1 MRRLVYRKLQR
12 AKRKPAPRVRVRMH
26 ITKGDLVVVI
36 SGEEKGKR
44 GKVLRA
50 LPAKGRVVVEGVNIV
65 KRHRRARQ
73 QGEES
78 QIVEFPA
85 AIAASKVM
93 LIDPKDDR
101 PTRVGYR
108 REVVTHREWF
118 RRLLLPSLLGG
129 GVGAG
134 SGDAEDGVHPMFLC

>member
-1 MRRLVYRKLQR
+1 MRRLVYRKLER

-101 PTRVGYR
+101 PTRVR
-108 REVVTHREWF
+108 RRVDQDGTVERVAVR
-118 RRLLLPSLLGG
+118 
-129 GVGAG
+129 
-134 SGDAEDGVHPMFLC
+134 SGEPIPRNR

>member
-1 MRRLVYRKLQR
+1 MRLLVYRKRER
-12 AKRKPAPRVRVRMH
+12 AKRKRARVPRPKLH
-26 ITKGDLVVVI
+26 ITKGDTVVVI

-50 LPAKGRVVVEGVNIV
+50 LPRTQQVVVEGINIA

-85 AIAASKVM
+85 PMAASKVM

-101 PTRVGYR
+101 PTRVR
-108 REVVTHREWF
+108 RRIDKDGTVERVSVR
-118 RRLLLPSLLGG
+118 
-129 GVGAG
+129 
-134 SGDAEDGVHPMFLC
+134 SGEPIPRTR

>member
-1 MRRLVYRKLQR
+1 MRRLVYRKLER

-78 QIVEFPA
+78 QIVEFA
-85 AIAASKVM
+85 APIAASKVM

-101 PTRVGYR
+101 PTRVR
-108 REVVTHREWF
+108 RRVDTDGTVERVSVR
-118 RRLLLPSLLGG
+118 
-129 GVGAG
+129 
-134 SGDAEDGVHPMFLC
+134 SGEPIPRNR

>member
-12 AKRKPAPRVRVRMH
+12 TKGKAEPRARVRMH

-50 LPAKGRVVVEGVNIV
+50 IPAKRQVVVEGINIA

-78 QIVEFPA
+78 QIVEFA
-85 AIAASKVM
+85 APIAASKVM
-93 LIDPKDDR
+93 LIDPKDDK
-101 PTRVGYR
+101 PTRVR
-108 REVVTHREWF
+108 RRIDKDGTVERVSVR
-118 RRLLLPSLLGG
+118 
-129 GVGAG
+129 
-134 SGDAEDGVHPMFLC
+134 SGEPIPRTR

>member
-1 MRRLVYRKLQR
+1 MRRLVYRKRER
-12 AKRKPAPRVRVRMH
+12 AKRKPAPAVRVRMH

-36 SGEEKGKR
+36 SGDDKGKR

-50 LPAKGRVVVEGVNIV
+50 LPAKGRVVVEGLNIV

-85 AIAASKVM
+85 PIAASKVM
-93 LIDPKDDR
+93 LIDPKEDR
-101 PTRVGYR
+101 PTRVR
-108 REVVTHREWF
+108 RRVDTDGTVERVSVR
-118 RRLLLPSLLGG
+118 
-129 GVGAG
+129 
-134 SGDAEDGVHPMFLC
+134 SGEPIPRNR

>member
-1 MRRLVYRKLQR
+1 MRRLVYRKLER

-78 QIVEFPA
+78 QIVEFA
-85 AIAASKVM
+85 APIAASKVM
-93 LIDPKDDR
+93 LIDPKEDR
-101 PTRVGYR
+101 PTRVR
-108 REVVTHREWF
+108 RRVDTDGTVERVSVR
-118 RRLLLPSLLGG
+118 
-129 GVGAG
+129 
-134 SGDAEDGVHPMFLC
+134 SGEPIPRNR